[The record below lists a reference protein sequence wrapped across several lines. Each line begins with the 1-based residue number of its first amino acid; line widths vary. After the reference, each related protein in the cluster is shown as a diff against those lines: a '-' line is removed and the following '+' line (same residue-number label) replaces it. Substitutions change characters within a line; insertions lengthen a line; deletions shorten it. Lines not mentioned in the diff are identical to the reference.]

1 MERPDDCPLL
11 KNSKDIISRETLQQE
26 NLVARSGASA
36 KKGRKVRRV
45 ALSGQVD
52 KPTLVVT
59 CV

>member
-1 MERPDDCPLL
+1 MRHFVA
-11 KNSKDIISRETLQQE
+11 K
-26 NLVARSGASA
+26 NLVDWSGASA

-59 CV
+59 WV